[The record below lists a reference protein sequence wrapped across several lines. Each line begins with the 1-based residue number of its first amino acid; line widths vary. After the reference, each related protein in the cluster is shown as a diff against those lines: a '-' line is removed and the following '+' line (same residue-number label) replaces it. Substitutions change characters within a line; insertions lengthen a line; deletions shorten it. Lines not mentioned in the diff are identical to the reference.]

1 MVIIYM
7 VAAIIG
13 ATITASLL
21 GQHSLILGVLAA
33 PFGGSLVAGA
43 TAMLVFAMH
52 GVSSSKPETVP
63 PGIVWC

>member
-13 ATITASLL
+13 AIITASLL
-21 GQHSLILGVLAA
+21 GHHSLTFGVLVA
-33 PFGGSLVAGA
+33 PFGGSLAAGA
-43 TAMLVFAMH
+43 TAVLVYAMH
-52 GVSSSKPETVP
+52 GVSSSEPEVAP